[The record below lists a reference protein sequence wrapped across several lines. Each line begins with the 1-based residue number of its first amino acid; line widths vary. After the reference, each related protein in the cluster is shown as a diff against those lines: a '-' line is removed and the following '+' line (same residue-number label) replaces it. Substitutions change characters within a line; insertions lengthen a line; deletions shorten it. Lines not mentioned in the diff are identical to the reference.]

1 LSETARFEAELQK
14 LRASQ
19 SSWVEL
25 ALALRRA
32 KQLLAADLRNDQSA
46 IFESWATRKLG
57 LSEGLLR
64 RYSVVVDFLIRSN
77 VLPNTARTVDVP
89 PGLLRS
95 FSVLELA
102 ARIDKLS
109 ERDGGEALSQ
119 VLAGEATVRSLTERL
134 RTVSS
139 THVETSTVRRSRSA
153 ASRPDRNRLVEQI
166 LRSAVETIYGL
177 GAHLRRAI
185 NYPAFVRC
193 HFVVDLQNR
202 KIVAFT
208 IINCQSK
215 AIRYVRDAVGI
226 ALFSASKFD
235 QSYVV
240 LVEGEEFLAEVDG
253 MIKYFGKASV
263 GLIDI
268 RSDGFTLHRKA
279 E

>member
-1 LSETARFEAELQK
+1 
-14 LRASQ
+14 
-19 SSWVEL
+19 
-25 ALALRRA
+25 LRRA